1 MADSNPTSEKAVS
14 EAVAQTSLDA
24 IIVAD
29 DRGLVQA
36 FNPAAEAMFGY
47 SRAEALGR
55 SIGELIVPD
64 HHRAAHDAGMN
75 RYMAGAP
82 ARVLGRRMEMEAR
95 KRDGTVFPVELAI
108 TESRTAEG
116 RFFAASLRDLT
127 ERQALAQAQQSTE
140 AFLRALVEDQTD
152 LVVRTGVD
160 GGIIFCNAA
169 TARFFGTTVEAL
181 IGKPH
186 VSVATPGDAQEL
198 DATLTALTPDAPV
211 RRVVKP
217 AAGPQGD
224 MRWLAWTD
232 RALFDAQGQHMG
244 YLSVA
249 RDVTEERRAREA
261 LERSKEENALY
272 RRMFE
277 AMSDTVYIKD
287 REGRFVLGNAALS
300 QALGLPSPD
309 NLVGLADTD
318 LHPPEVAEAYRAVE
332 ETLYAS
338 GKDSQLAIQRVWQ
351 TDGTLAWQETLKT
364 VFRDENGI
372 VIGLIG
378 HGRDVTEQVRAEH
391 ALAQSEARFAAFVDN
406 APIAMFLKDEAGR
419 YVLLNQQAATVI
431 GMPIEQILGKT
442 AREVG
447 TPGSADQTEAADR
460 AVRASMRPVQT
471 EGPLMSEGDRYRQA
485 MILRFPVPAPEG
497 EGVWIGGFAI
507 DLTQQKEGEAALER
521 SRDALRQS
529 EKMTA
534 MGSLLAG
541 VAHELNNPLA
551 IVMAQA
557 TLLSDDA
564 EGTAYGTRAD
574 KIKRA
579 AERCGRIVQTFLGL
593 ARSKPAERTRCSLNQ
608 MTRAAADLM
617 AYPLRTAGVEVV
629 LDLGADLP
637 EVEGDADLLGQV
649 VLNLLIN
656 AQQALERSPAPRLV
670 RLTTR
675 AQAGQVVL
683 EVQDNGPGVPANIRD
698 RIFEPFFSTKPTG
711 IGTGVGLSF
720 CHNVV
725 LAHGGTIELADD
737 KRGHGAMFRV
747 CLPVA
752 LGVVPVVTVPGPE
765 PLPAR
770 LRALVVDD
778 EADLGEVLAEML
790 VAEGFHADQATSAV
804 EAQEFARTGSYD
816 VVLSDLRMP
825 GMDGP
830 ALYAWLKEVRPDLA
844 ARTVFVT
851 GDALGVSAAQFLAEA
866 GRPVIEK
873 PFTRDDLREV
883 ISGVLPARL
892 G

>member
-1 MADSNPTSEKAVS
+1 MSQDNPASEKAVA

-29 DRGLVQA
+29 DRGIVQA

-108 TESRTAEG
+108 TESRSADG

-127 ERQALAQAQQSTE
+127 ERQALARAQQSSE
-140 AFLRALVEDQTD
+140 AFLRALVEDQAD
-152 LVVRTGVD
+152 MVVRSTVD
-160 GGIIFCNAA
+160 HEIIFCNSA
-169 TARFFGTTVEAL
+169 TAKFFGAPVEEILGKRQLPGVSAETTARLEA
-181 IGKPH
+181 
-186 VSVATPGDAQEL
+186 EL
-198 DATLTALTPDAPV
+198 AALTPETPM
-211 RRVVKP
+211 RRGLEQRK
-217 AAGPQGD
+217 GSDGD
-224 MRWLAWTD
+224 LRWLAWFD
-232 RALFDAQGQHMG
+232 RALFDANGKHIG

-249 RDVTEERRAREA
+249 RDVTEEHRAREA
-261 LERSKEENALY
+261 LERSTKENALY

-309 NLVGLADTD
+309 ALVGLADTD
-318 LHPPEVAEAYRAVE
+318 LHPPEVADAYRAVE
-332 ETLYAS
+332 DALYAS
-338 GKDSQLAIQRVWQ
+338 GKDSHLAIQRIWR
-351 TDGTLAWQETLKT
+351 TDGTPAWQETLKT
-364 VFRDENGI
+364 LFRDENGN

-378 HGRDVTEQVRAEH
+378 HGRDVTEQVKAEH
-391 ALAQSEARFAAFVDN
+391 ALAQSEARFASFVDN

-419 YVLLNQQAATVI
+419 YVLLNQQAAMVI
-431 GMPIEQILGKT
+431 GLPIEQILGRT

-460 AVRASMRPVQT
+460 VVRASMRPVQT
-471 EGPLMSEGDRYRQA
+471 EGPLMSEGNRYRQA

-497 EGVWIGGFAI
+497 DGVWIGGFAI

-521 SRDALRQS
+521 SREALRQS

-593 ARSKPAERTRCSLNQ
+593 ARSKPAERTRCSLSQ
-608 MTRAAADLM
+608 MARAAADLM

-629 LDLGADLP
+629 LDLAADLP
-637 EVEGDADLLGQV
+637 EVEGDADLLAQV

-670 RLTTR
+670 QIATR
-675 AQAGQVVL
+675 AKAGQVVL
-683 EVQDNGPGVPANIRD
+683 EVQDNGPGVPDNIRG

-725 LAHGGTIELADD
+725 SAHGGTIELADD
-737 KRGHGAMFRV
+737 SRAPGATFRV

-752 LGVVPVVTVPGPE
+752 LGVVPVVAAPGPE

-790 VAEGFHADQATSAV
+790 VAEGFHADQATSAT
-804 EAQEFARTGSYD
+804 EAQERARTGDYD

-844 ARTVFVT
+844 GRTIFVT

-873 PFTRDDLREV
+873 PFTRADLRRV
-883 ISGVLPARL
+883 IAMVLPART